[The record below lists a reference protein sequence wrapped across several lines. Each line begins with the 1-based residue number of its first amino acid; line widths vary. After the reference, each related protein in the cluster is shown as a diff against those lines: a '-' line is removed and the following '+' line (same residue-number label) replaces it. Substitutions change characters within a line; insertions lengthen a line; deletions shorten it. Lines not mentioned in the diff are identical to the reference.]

1 MRARRPGCPRVEQAV
16 GLVLHVLEPD
26 EEMEILGHLPTC
38 PDCRAA
44 AREAGA
50 TLGVLGAS
58 VDQVDPPARL
68 RAAILDAAVRTPQQP
83 SASPVRPTGS
93 VAPAE
98 PTVPARPAEPARPAG
113 FTRPTVPGATG
124 AGPGDDRPPAVPG
137 HGGPPRRSGPRRA
150 PRART
155 RRLVAAALVLVVA
168 LGLGGLV
175 ARTVQLQQQ
184 RDEQIARTQT
194 IFDMVSRFDSPGTR
208 HAWLTEA
215 PGATPVAAVMVSGPT
230 RQIVTVGLPANS
242 AATDTY
248 VLWGMGAGPPQAV
261 GTFDV
266 GSVESGPHD
275 IGSGPGASYAGYAI
289 SIEPGRTAPASP
301 SKVVASG
308 QVEI

>member
-1 MRARRPGCPRVEQAV
+1 M
-16 GLVLHVLEPD
+16 
-26 EEMEILGHLPTC
+26 
-38 PDCRAA
+38 
-44 AREAGA
+44 
-50 TLGVLGAS
+50 
-58 VDQVDPPARL
+58 
-68 RAAILDAAVRTPQQP
+68 
-83 SASPVRPTGS
+83 
-93 VAPAE
+93 
-98 PTVPARPAEPARPAG
+98 
-113 FTRPTVPGATG
+113 
-124 AGPGDDRPPAVPG
+124 
-137 HGGPPRRSGPRRA
+137 
-150 PRART
+150 
-155 RRLVAAALVLVVA
+155 LVVA